1 VRQDLERRSGSD
13 HADQP
18 RARAPRDGSELEE
31 GVNWLVEAHIEFSPA
46 LLLVVGA
53 FLDPDTA
60 GERAARTEARAIRS
74 RAIAPQSAV
83 AA

>member
-1 VRQDLERRSGSD
+1 VRQDVERRSGSD

-31 GVNWLVEAHIEFSPA
+31 GVSWFVEEHTEFSPA
-46 LLLVVGA
+46 LLMVGA
-53 FLDPDTA
+53 FFDVDAA
-60 GERAARTEARAIRS
+60 GEWAARTEARAIRS
-74 RAIAPQSAV
+74 RAIALQSAV